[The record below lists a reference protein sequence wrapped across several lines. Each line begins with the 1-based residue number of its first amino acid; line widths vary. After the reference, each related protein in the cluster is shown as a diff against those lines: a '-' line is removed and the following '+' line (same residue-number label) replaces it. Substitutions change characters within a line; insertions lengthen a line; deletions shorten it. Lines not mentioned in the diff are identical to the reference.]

1 MTKFYS
7 YIFVGP
13 GTCPTNGISI
23 ELEIWSTLL
32 QKKINWSQQ
41 NFAHITTVLLSS
53 KLLSWRVQNFSV
65 IRWICYTQEHYKISL
80 DFEFDRVV
88 HVNIRDHFVYMP
100 NQWEPTLH
108 CNVIS
113 HWLGACKKLF
123 LKYGCH
129 QIGIFGSPNH
139 DDVIEWKHFP
149 CYWPFVQGIH
159 WSPVNSPHKGQW
171 RGALIFSL
179 ICVWINGW
187 INNHEAVNLRRYH
200 AHYDISV
207 MCPWS
212 FIPSPISTCLF
223 YLYLRP
229 DCNPGYHSLF
239 MTCKVSLDRCQTN
252 RGKYKRIAICS

>member
-1 MTKFYS
+1 MTKFFS

-53 KLLSWRVQNFSV
+53 KLLSWRLQNFIV
-65 IRWICYTQEHYKISL
+65 IRWICYTRALQNFIGFRIRSSSSCKYQGSFCLRAQPMRADVSL
-80 DFEFDRVV
+80 WR
-88 HVNIRDHFVYMP
+88 HLPLAGCMY
-100 NQWEPTLH
+100 
-108 CNVIS
+108 
-113 HWLGACKKLF
+113 KLF
-123 LKYGCH
+123 LKNGCH

-149 CYWPFVQGIH
+149 RYWPFVQGIH

-207 MCPWS
+207 MCPWN